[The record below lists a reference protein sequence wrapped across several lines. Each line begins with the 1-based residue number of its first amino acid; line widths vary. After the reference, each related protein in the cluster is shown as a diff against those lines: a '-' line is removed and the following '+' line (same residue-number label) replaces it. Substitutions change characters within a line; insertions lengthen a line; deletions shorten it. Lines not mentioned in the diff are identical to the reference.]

1 MSTVTQFATN
11 TELASAER
19 LCAGVAHSGCQLV
32 GDSPATQRELN
43 RRFWRYRLDSCLQE
57 GRQLRVIEA
66 EAELPHLELSIQ
78 GQAYN
83 FEHIASGPEWK
94 RFVRVPHPSR
104 RLLADRVLG
113 PEPALEILGEHTAI
127 LQPTQWPLY
136 AMLAWHWLLLQDRS
150 LCTVHAAVT
159 AYQGEALVLI
169 SASGTGKSTLAHA
182 LCSEGA
188 DYFTDEEAWFSLP
201 EFRLYP
207 LLKDLCLR
215 PGGMDAL
222 GLAADSGSAYEAK
235 PGDPK
240 HVVSL
245 TTPERSCPESH
256 VRLIFLEGFA
266 AEPALRPL
274 PGSDATRILFRH
286 LGFGSAAPGE
296 RLQVAASLVNRY
308 PCYALRVGSPAR
320 TAELLL
326 RQVQE
331 TR

>member
-1 MSTVTQFATN
+1 MNTVTQPATN
-11 TELASAER
+11 PEVASAAP
-19 LCAGVAHSGCQLV
+19 LYAGVAHSGCQLL

-43 RRFWRYRLDSCLQE
+43 RRFWPYRLDSCFRE
-57 GRQLRVIEA
+57 DRQLRLSGA
-66 EAELPHLELSIQ
+66 EAELPHLEMVVR
-78 GQAYN
+78 GQSYN
-83 FEHIASGPEWK
+83 FDHIASGPEWK

-104 RLLADRVLG
+104 RLLADSVLG
-113 PEPALEILGEHTAI
+113 PEPALEVMDENTAV
-127 LQPTQWPLY
+127 LQPTRWPLY

-182 LCSEGA
+182 LGSQGA
-188 DYFTDEEAWFSLP
+188 DYFTDEAAWFSLP

-215 PGGMDAL
+215 PGGMNAL
-222 GLAADSGSAYEAK
+222 GLSADCGPRYEAK

-240 HVVSL
+240 HVVAL
-245 TTPERSCPESH
+245 TTPEQNCPENH
-256 VRLIFLEGFA
+256 VHLVFLEGFA

-308 PCYALRVGSPAR
+308 PCYGLRVGSPAK

-326 RQVQE
+326 RQVE
-331 TR
+331 GTR